1 MNKQLSEVESL
12 CLDEM
17 KKGNSDAVEMYFG
30 PYISYNPSTKNSAFI
45 KAYMLLYYLST
56 GTKKMF
62 YTTIETVTPKELED
76 ASIKV
81 VIEVD
86 MCMSIGAVERL
97 KNAVERNTIKEFD
110 RFLRDILES
119 QMKIMELSENS
130 NECRP
135 GIQSQEDKKAI
146 EDAIFIGRN
155 SSANF

>member
-1 MNKQLSEVESL
+1 MNKQLCEVESL
-12 CLDEM
+12 CLGEIR
-17 KKGNSDAVEMYFG
+17 KGNSEVVEMYFG
-30 PYISYNPSTKNSAFI
+30 PYISYNPSTENSAFI
-45 KAYMLLYYLST
+45 KAYMLLYHLST
-56 GTKKMF
+56 GTKKRF
-62 YTTIETVTPKELED
+62 YTTIETVTPTELENP
-76 ASIKV
+76 SIKL

-86 MCMSIGAVERL
+86 MCMNIGAVERL

-119 QMKIMELSENS
+119 QMKIMEFSESS
-130 NECRP
+130 NESSL